1 MTIFPCKKLS
11 FKKFIS
17 CHFPDFLLRTTAIA
31 LSAAFALAVPA
42 HADGDSNDNFV
53 RITLNKRSNHEM
65 VAAHLKRERDALAAI
80 LEGKQ
85 PLKEKKGKVVI
96 SEQFAEQRRLRGV
109 DGPDGKDEN
118 VIIKDYAN
126 AQYYGTVHI
135 GEPEQE
141 FTVIWD
147 TGSADLWV
155 PRKGCQNCG
164 YCNPFTQNTSICKDK
179 YDSSQSSHYNKDG
192 ADFEIQYGS
201 GSVKGMFSKDT
212 VTLAQDIAVH
222 DQRFAEVQD
231 AKGMGVAYVMGK
243 FDGILGLAFDT
254 IAIGKTTVFGS
265 AIEQGLVKDPVFA
278 FYLGDE
284 GDGELT
290 LGGYDSTKFEGDLTY
305 VDLDKATYWQIK
317 LDGISLGDTYSTD
330 ATTGIVDSGTSL
342 LVGPSAEITK
352 IALSVGAKPNV
363 MGEYT
368 IDCKDVDS
376 IPEISFKIDGANYS
390 LPGSDLV
397 IQANNICLFAMM
409 GMDIP
414 APGPQWI
421 LGDVFMRKYYTVF
434 DQGNERIGF
443 AKAVKN

>member
-1 MTIFPCKKLS
+1 MFFRAL
-11 FKKFIS
+11 
-17 CHFPDFLLRTTAIA
+17 A
-31 LSAAFALAVPA
+31 LSAVIALAVPA
-42 HADGDSNDNFV
+42 RAEGGNSDDV
-53 RITLNKRSNHEM
+53 LRIPLNKRSNHEM
-65 VAAHLKRERDALAAI
+65 VAAHLQRERDALAAM
-80 LEGKQ
+80 LEGKHPQ
-85 PLKEKKGKVVI
+85 KDQKRKVII
-96 SEQFAEQRRLRGV
+96 SEQFAQQRRLRG
-109 DGPDGKDEN
+109 DDGKDEN
-118 VIIKDYAN
+118 VVIKDYAN

-135 GEPEQE
+135 GSPPQE

-164 YCNPFTQNTSICKDK
+164 YCNPFTKNTSLCKDK
-179 YDSSQSSHYNKDG
+179 YDSSDSSDFKEDG

-222 DQRFAEVQD
+222 SQRFAEVQD
-231 AKGMGVAYVMGK
+231 AKGMGIAYAMGK
-243 FDGILGLAFDT
+243 FDGILGLGFET

-290 LGGYDSTKFEGDLTY
+290 LGGYDSSKFDGDLKY

-317 LDGISLGDTYSTD
+317 LDDISMGDKYSAG

-342 LVGPSAEITK
+342 LVGPSTEITK
-352 IALSVGAKPNV
+352 IALSVGAEQNV

-368 IDCKDVDS
+368 IDCKKVDA
-376 IPEISFKIDGANYS
+376 IPEISFKIDGVDYS

-397 IQANNICLFAMM
+397 IQASNMCLFAMM

-421 LGDVFMRKYYTVF
+421 LGDVFMRRYYTVF
-434 DQGNERIGF
+434 DQGNKKIGF
-443 AKAVKN
+443 AKAV